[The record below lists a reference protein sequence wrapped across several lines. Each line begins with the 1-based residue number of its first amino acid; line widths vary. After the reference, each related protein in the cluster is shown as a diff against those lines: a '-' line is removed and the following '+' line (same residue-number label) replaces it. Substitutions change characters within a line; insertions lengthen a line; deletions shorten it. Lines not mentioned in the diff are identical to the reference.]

1 MIKSLFTAIAA
12 GFIAG
17 QAAAQASDAEEG
29 RAGQGVLAWILAAG
43 AAGAWVLMQH

>member
-12 GFIAG
+12 GFMTGPATT
-17 QAAAQASDAEEG
+17 QASDAEEG
-29 RAGQGVLAWILAAG
+29 RAGQEVLAWILVTG